1 MYSSNCKLYP
11 LIRIGVF
18 VLADV
23 GGPTSSRGGSG
34 SPTGPGATGS
44 EPGSDRPQGRQR
56 KDDQAVNKSSSG
68 GKGHSP
74 RNSETA
80 GSGSGPGSSRI
91 PTATARGPGD
101 VFNGES
107 SLDGRTGRDICIHLT
122 FDFVLLSFLH
132 SLGDSALNFK

>member
-1 MYSSNCKLYP
+1 MYSSSCKLYP

-23 GGPTSSRGGSG
+23 GGPTSRGRSG

-44 EPGSDRPQGRQR
+44 EPGSDSPQGRQR
-56 KDDQAVNKSSSG
+56 KDDQAGGSG

-91 PTATARGPGD
+91 PTATARVPGD